1 MQICRIV
8 LYSRKGETRELP
20 FKLGR
25 VNIISGPSERGKSAI
40 LAIIDYC
47 LGSQRLGVPAGII
60 QDAVSWYALELDFD
74 GERMFL
80 ARQGTEGGRQSG
92 ALWHIQFCEIG
103 PQTPEMRN
111 FSPSYT
117 KDDLVTKISGKLGMG
132 AIFIPRKDGK
142 VEKRQISFRSGL
154 LYSFQKQNE
163 VANPDLFFHRQG
175 ETGIAQ
181 QIRDTLP
188 YYLGAISEDIIAR
201 QEELKTKRKHLREVE
216 QRLDR
221 MTTSQG
227 DIGDEDADL
236 LIAEARRTGLL
247 SESESGAVLE
257 QLQRAEV
264 VANKMIINPGIDVL
278 EKLRKKIFDL
288 QEERLDISREIEAL
302 KSFHDDQ
309 SLVEIGVNEQKRRLP
324 SIHLLPNDGSVER
337 CPICQSAMDNPPPT
351 AKELVNSL
359 NALEMELAF
368 VSRDQGQLREAVAK
382 KRAALADKDRK
393 IMATRRQLAQ
403 LRETDAAVR
412 ALLDQRNDAARVGGM
427 IHMFLRVN
435 RVGTSE
441 DRLALEVEAKALK
454 NAIDIIESETN
465 FESVKGRIATFLGG
479 VGQIITEWARSLSLA
494 YSDGMLTFDI
504 RGPRLVSESDS
515 GTIPFSRFGSGKN
528 WVWYHLLGHLALH
541 RWFVTNN
548 RPTPRFLIVDQPS
561 QVYFPAG
568 DTREGEEDL
577 EEVRRIYHWLFDVTA
592 LMEAEFQVIVTDHA
606 TFADDHRF
614 RDHLIHNWWESDE
627 ALIPLSWQ

>member
-1 MQICRIV
+1 MQIRRIV

-80 ARQGTEGGRQSG
+80 ARQGAEGGRQSG
-92 ALWHIQFCEIG
+92 ALWHIQFGEIG
-103 PQTPEMRN
+103 LQPPDMRT
-111 FSPSYT
+111 FSPSFA
-117 KDDLVTKISGKLGMG
+117 KDDLVAKISGKLGIG
-132 AIFIPRKDGK
+132 AILIPRKDGN
-142 VEKRQISFRSGL
+142 VERRRISFRSGL

-201 QEELKTKRKHLREVE
+201 QEELKAKKKRLREVE

-221 MTTSQG
+221 MTSQG

-247 SESESGAVLE
+247 SDSEGGPTLD
-257 QLQRAEV
+257 QLRRAEV
-264 VANKMIINPGIDVL
+264 AANQAVMRPGSDVL
-278 EKLRKKIFDL
+278 ETHRKKLRAL
-288 QEERLDISREIEAL
+288 QEERVDLSREIEAL
-302 KSFHDDQ
+302 VSFADDQ
-309 SLVEIGVNEQKRRLP
+309 SLVESGINEQKKRL
-324 SIHLLPNDGSVER
+324 SSLHLLPDDGGVEH
-337 CPICQSAMDNPPPT
+337 CPVCHSAMDNPPP
-351 AKELVNSL
+351 AAKDLANSLDALEKELV
-359 NALEMELAF
+359 F
-368 VSRDQGQLREAVAK
+368 VSRDQGQLKEALAK
-382 KRAALADKDRK
+382 KRAALADKDTQ
-393 IMATRRQLAQ
+393 ILVIRRQIAQ
-403 LRETDAAVR
+403 LRETDAAAR
-412 ALLDQRNDAARVGGM
+412 ALLDKRNDIARVGGM

-441 DRLALEVEAKALK
+441 DRLALEVEVKGLRQ
-454 NAIDIIESETN
+454 AIDLLEGETN
-465 FESVKGRIATFLGG
+465 FEGVKGRIATFLGG
-479 VGQIITEWARSLSLA
+479 VGQTITEWARSLSLA
-494 YSDGMLTFDI
+494 YSEGLLTFDI

-541 RWFVTNN
+541 RWFVTKN
-548 RPTPRFLIVDQPS
+548 RPTPRFLIIDQPS

-568 DTREGEEDL
+568 DAREGEEDL

-592 LMEAEFQVIVTDHA
+592 SMEAGFQVIVTDHA
-606 TFADDHRF
+606 GFADDQRF
-614 RDHLIHNWWESDE
+614 RNHLAHNWWETDE
-627 ALIPLSWQ
+627 ALIPYSWQ